1 MNEAIDQRLSG
12 HSISVDN
19 TMTANYKRKNG
30 AIADI
35 SWHLSYDDREGSLHV
50 ADTADDTFSQT
61 VRQQVLRTDGS
72 ASIIAL
78 TVPHVMFNL
87 DAVFDAQ
94 WQKAGAVLDTAGG
107 SGSGTR
113 QILQLGAG
121 ASPRLLLHWNK
132 FQWTVSVPVGVTYF
146 HSADGE
152 WRYDKPMLSF
162 RPYTALSYKPSSRV
176 SLDLTAMC
184 GESMPQP
191 LSLMVQERYTNYRS
205 SETDDSLSYEDLMD
219 LQMGRKYN
227 AFFSRNL
234 RETDT
239 KNTESF
245 NTHMYFAA
253 GYEKSFIGFDL
264 LLGHEDGTLTE
275 TNRLPYTTEVIEYDE
290 AIPAITWEY
299 LPEDT
304 LTVMGYLCQ
313 AATCTYGGRDW
324 KVYYTDRIPLPYGPW
339 KLAGAPGL
347 ILKAMDT
354 ENNFVFESVGLT
366 QKSAPIIR
374 YDWDRR
380 KMKKDEW
387 RKFERRVYEQA
398 GVFAR
403 STGTR
408 ILIVSDQGN
417 RRLGENDNWSE
428 YHITL
433 ER

>member
-1 MNEAIDQRLSG
+1 MYG
-12 HSISVDN
+12 HVDVVDSPQLAFIWQN
-19 TMTANYKRKNG
+19 TDKFEVLDSAYLTVTY
-30 AIADI
+30 
-35 SWHLSYDDREGSLHV
+35 SLH
-50 ADTADDTFSQT
+50 
-61 VRQQVLRTDGS
+61 
-72 ASIIAL
+72 
-78 TVPHVMFNL
+78 
-87 DAVFDAQ
+87 
-94 WQKAGAVLDTAGG
+94 
-107 SGSGTR
+107 
-113 QILQLGAG
+113 
-121 ASPRLLLHWNK
+121 
-132 FQWTVSVPVGVTYF
+132 
-146 HSADGE
+146 
-152 WRYDKPMLSF
+152 
-162 RPYTALSYKPSSRV
+162 
-176 SLDLTAMC
+176 
-184 GESMPQP
+184 
-191 LSLMVQERYTNYRS
+191 YRS

-313 AATCTYGGRDW
+313 AATCSCGGRDW

-339 KLAGAPGL
+339 KLGGAPGL

-374 YDWDRR
+374 YDWNRR

-387 RKFERRVYEQA
+387 RRFERRVYEQA